1 MSLSVWILQWAAEQ
15 NAKNQIYKPSKLQEL
30 EEKMI
35 KEQLIRESQAKQNV
49 LSQNVSKMD
58 KPVSVLLLSL

>member
-1 MSLSVWILQWAAEQ
+1 MNREWAAEQ

-30 EEKMI
+30 EEKII

-49 LSQNVSKMD
+49 LSQQLKMD
-58 KPVSVLLLSL
+58 KPVRWPVVSFEFAEN